1 MPYLK
6 QIAAH
11 TNCQNIQR
19 YLEKNDRALAKDFFN
34 LSVDERDGYGDEGK
48 EDIRWADEMDALRS
62 RFGNDS
68 PFGSLRARTYKHF
81 IISPD
86 PEDGIDLEALRELA
100 RAWALEH
107 FEDYQ
112 VAIVYHDDNESR
124 IPHAHIVVNNTNLE
138 TGRRMHHD
146 DPKEFNRRLQ
156 EMAKERKL
164 LYLTDAR
171 EPTEG
176 LDRFASQTQ
185 PEKVR
190 PKTLQQIYVGR
201 AERELVESGS
211 YSWVADIRNRVSV
224 ATSLARNQEEFHQV
238 LDLLGVRASDNSRS
252 AKRDDWIFSLVD
264 EPTKRV
270 SGERLGLLFAKE
282 TIMRQLSR
290 AQSYR
295 PNAKS
300 SKDLLRNARN
310 AVLLNDLQELNVL
323 SLSLRTCAY
332 HGVSSI
338 EECDRKL
345 SAMRKSIG
353 SCSEKRAS
361 ALAAKIEGLEKARNY
376 MDARELL
383 PARLE
388 RQSQPLRK
396 KQTGA
401 GRQDTHSGSH
411 ADDVQQVRQHEQQR
425 DTATDRSLR

>member
-19 YLEKNDRALAKDFFN
+19 YLEKNNRALAKDFFN

-48 EDIRWADEMDALRS
+48 EGVRWADEMDALRS
-62 RFGNDS
+62 RFGNDR
-68 PFGSLRARTYKHF
+68 PFGNLRARTYKHF
-81 IISPD
+81 IVSPD
-86 PEDGIDLEALRELA
+86 PEDDIDLPALRELA

-112 VAIVYHDDNESR
+112 VAIIYHDDNESR

-156 EMAKERKL
+156 EMAKEREL
-164 LYLTDAR
+164 LYLSDVQ

-176 LDRFASQTQ
+176 LDRLASKGQ

-190 PKTLQQIYVGR
+190 PKSLQQVYIGR
-201 AERELVESGS
+201 VERQLVESGS

-238 LDLLGVRASDNSRS
+238 LGLLGVTASDNSRS
-252 AKRDDWIFSLVD
+252 ARRDDWVFSLAD
-264 EPTKRV
+264 EPSKKV

-295 PNAKS
+295 PDAKS
-300 SKDLLRNARN
+300 SRELLRNARN
-310 AVLLNDLQELNVL
+310 AVLLNDLQELDAL
-323 SLSLRTCAY
+323 SASLRTCAY

-345 SAMRKSIG
+345 AAMRRSLG
-353 SCSEKRAS
+353 SANEKRA
-361 ALAAKIEGLEKARNY
+361 ARLATEIEGLEAAKDY
-376 MDARELL
+376 MDTHELM
-383 PARLE
+383 PTRIDK
-388 RQSQPLRK
+388 QSQPTRK
-396 KQTGA
+396 ERKRANHQTS
-401 GRQDTHSGSH
+401 RSQSLTDES
-411 ADDVQQVRQHEQQR
+411 QQVRQQETQR
-425 DTATDRSLR
+425 EAAADRSQR